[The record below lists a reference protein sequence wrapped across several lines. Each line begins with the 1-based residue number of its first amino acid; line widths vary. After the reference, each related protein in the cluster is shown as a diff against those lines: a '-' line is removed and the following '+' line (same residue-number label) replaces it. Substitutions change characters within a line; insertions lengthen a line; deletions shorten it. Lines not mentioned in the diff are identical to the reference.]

1 MFLNTDYQHKQ
12 QCTCHGAIDQLYG
25 VSVVVYDKTSMSEF
39 MQYSLLTLFTNL
51 IRVHGWRRLVWDD
64 YTKQSRKI
72 TMHIHVSYVI
82 NLTISLEISLLLNK
96 RNAVINGYSLT
107 KMS

>member
-51 IRVHGWRRLVWDD
+51 IRVHGWRRLVGMITRNNKKDHD
-64 YTKQSRKI
+64 ASQRKYCYQSYDFPRNK
-72 TMHIHVSYVI
+72 HV
-82 NLTISLEISLLLNK
+82 LE
-96 RNAVINGYSLT
+96 
-107 KMS
+107 